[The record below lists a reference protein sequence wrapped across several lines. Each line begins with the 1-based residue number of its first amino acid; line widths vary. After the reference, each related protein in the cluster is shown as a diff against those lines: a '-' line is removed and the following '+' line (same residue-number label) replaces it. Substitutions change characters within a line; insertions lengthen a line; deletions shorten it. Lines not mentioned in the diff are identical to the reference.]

1 MINVHTNDR
10 FQRTDRT
17 RRMREFF
24 VAGVQPELSGKG
36 GVITLIYRDTGFIK
50 RVKFDAADAFFAT
63 AVRVEAH

>member
-36 GVITLIYRDTGFIK
+36 GG
-50 RVKFDAADAFFAT
+50 
-63 AVRVEAH
+63 